1 MPQGRRLGIGP
12 KDVAFGTLVGVLCY
26 LAAQL
31 GGVLMIQSP
40 QTLWPLWPGC
50 ALLAGILMVTPK
62 EKWRMLIPAGLVGFA
77 AYDWQ
82 TGVPKAA
89 IGWLLLTDAAEMF
102 VLAAAVKHVF
112 KGEPRLDSLRALAK
126 YSFFAIL
133 LGPLLVAT
141 IGIQALDGDPWIA
154 WRSVFLS
161 EGLAFLTITPAVLG
175 WAGSRRAWWR
185 ERKGYGPEMALLV
198 SSLLL
203 LSYVIFVALGANAR
217 PALLYSL
224 LPFFLWSSLRFGSTG
239 AGTSSSIVALISIAG
254 AVHGMGP
261 FPTGDPISQVFSLQ
275 LFLLLMAVPFMV
287 LAVLVEEQKRQGSIL
302 RESEERF
309 RLMADSTPTLIWM
322 SATDKRCTFFNRG
335 WLQFRGREM
344 KEELG
349 EGWIDGVHPEDLER
363 CLSTYTKAFDL
374 RERFEMGYR
383 LRRYDGEYRWIIN
396 SGVPR
401 FASNGTFC
409 GYIGSCVDVTELK
422 LSEISLRELTGR
434 LIRAQEEERARIAR
448 ELHDDISQRMAYLQ
462 IGLEQF
468 EQQASGMLPAGR
480 KELLNLTGLVSE
492 VSSDLHSISHQL
504 HPARLDLQGL
514 VAAIGSYCRE
524 LARNHG
530 LAIEFKHHDVPDE
543 LSVEVALCLFRI
555 VQEALRNVVKH
566 GDTAEAKVE
575 LFAQGDVI
583 NLCVSDDG
591 AGFDP
596 ANPQNGGLGLVSM
609 RERMRLI
616 GGKFSIESAPARG
629 TRVRI
634 QVPLVP
640 KTEERPENLQPTGQA

>member
-1 MPQGRRLGIGP
+1 MPQGRRAGIGP
-12 KDVAFGTLVGVLCY
+12 KDLAFGTLVGVLCY

-50 ALLAGILMVTPK
+50 ALLAGVLMVTPK
-62 EKWRMLIPAGLVGFA
+62 EKWRVLIPAGLVGFA
-77 AYDWQ
+77 VYDWQ

-102 VLAAAVKHVF
+102 LLAAAVNHVF
-112 KGEPRLDSLRALAK
+112 KGEPRLDSLKALAK
-126 YSFFAIL
+126 YSFFTIL

-141 IGIQALDGDPWIA
+141 IGVQALDGDRWIA
-154 WRSVFLS
+154 FRSVFLS

-175 WAGSRRAWWR
+175 WAGSGRAWWR

-203 LSYVIFVALGANAR
+203 LSFVIFVALGANAR

-239 AGTSSSIVALISIAG
+239 AGTSSSIVALIAIAG

-363 CLSTYTKAFDL
+363 CMSAYTKAFDL
-374 RERFEMGYR
+374 RERFEMEYR
-383 LRRYDGEYRWIIN
+383 VRRYD
-396 SGVPR
+396 
-401 FASNGTFC
+401 
-409 GYIGSCVDVTELK
+409 
-422 LSEISLRELTGR
+422 
-434 LIRAQEEERARIAR
+434 
-448 ELHDDISQRMAYLQ
+448 
-462 IGLEQF
+462 
-468 EQQASGMLPAGR
+468 
-480 KELLNLTGLVSE
+480 
-492 VSSDLHSISHQL
+492 
-504 HPARLDLQGL
+504 
-514 VAAIGSYCRE
+514 
-524 LARNHG
+524 
-530 LAIEFKHHDVPDE
+530 
-543 LSVEVALCLFRI
+543 
-555 VQEALRNVVKH
+555 
-566 GDTAEAKVE
+566 
-575 LFAQGDVI
+575 
-583 NLCVSDDG
+583 
-591 AGFDP
+591 
-596 ANPQNGGLGLVSM
+596 
-609 RERMRLI
+609 
-616 GGKFSIESAPARG
+616 ARG
-629 TRVRI
+629 LRTNSTTISARGWRTCRSDWNSSSSKRRECCLRDVR
-634 QVPLVP
+634 
-640 KTEERPENLQPTGQA
+640 NY